1 MCRYVFMNDEKYKNT
16 NSQTNSSIKYISKT
30 RGEVWCK
37 IKILQLDND
46 KYVFKVYAKIFNR

>member
-1 MCRYVFMNDEKYKNT
+1 MYDEKYKNT